1 MTGSQSRTLHV
12 VMSMDCVPPRAAPGI
27 AGPQGWEAARRSMA
41 SFASV
46 LKEEGLLG
54 TFFVAPEALKRLR
67 DTLTDLESEDME
79 LGLLCHPQISNYKT
93 YLGAYDYELHR
104 EIIHLGQEIWSDKM
118 GEAARSFRAG
128 FFSANDYTYQ
138 IICMEGFRQSSVSLP
153 GRMDAE
159 QYSMWNKT
167 FPFPHH
173 TDPLDRRNEGS
184 MEVYEV
190 PVTSDFE
197 AEDTGSDETFTPP
210 HLRLESPGISDYAE
224 DLIKKHLDHMEAE
237 SRDVRTITFVTRN
250 SVGWGRDDDP
260 HVERLQT
267 LMKRVRRL
275 AESKGLEVVPQT
287 LASLHEEA
295 DRVWKEKRGQTAE

>member
-12 VMSMDCVPPRAAPGI
+12 IMSMDCVPPRAAPGI
-27 AGPQGWEAARRSMA
+27 AGPGGWEAARRAIERFGSI
-41 SFASV
+41 

-54 TFFVAPEALKRLR
+54 TFFVAPEALKRLGS
-67 DTLTDLESEDME
+67 TVTDLLSEDME
-79 LGLLCHPQISNYKT
+79 AGLLCHPQISNYKT

-104 EIIHLGQEIWSDKM
+104 EIVHLGQEIWSDKM
-118 GEAARSFRAG
+118 GEPARSFRAG

-138 IICMEGFRQSSVSLP
+138 ILCMEGFRQSSLSLP
-153 GRMDAE
+153 GRVDEE
-159 QYSMWNKT
+159 QYSMWDNT

-173 TDPLDRRNEGS
+173 TDPLDRRNAGS

-210 HLRLESPGISDYAE
+210 HLRLESPGVSDYAE
-224 DLIKKHLDHMEAE
+224 DLIEKHLDHMEAE
-237 SRDVRTITFVTRN
+237 SAGVRAITFVTRN
-250 SVGWGRDDDP
+250 SVAWGREDDP

-287 LASLHEEA
+287 LATLHEEA
-295 DRVWKEKRGQTAE
+295 DRVWKENRGETTD